1 MPVVPSYSGG
11 WGTWAWEVEAAMSHY
26 CTTAIHPG
34 QQEWDLVSKKKKK
47 KKKEFKR
54 PNNFLKKEYNE
65 LKVSLEGM
73 RNKEVSERRGITN
86 IYTGSGTVTL
96 HHYYINSTTNTMFSN
111 ASKLYFQALFWP
123 QAIFPTTIKY
133 LFHLNFFLLS
143 VTTDLS
149 RFIPINFPTSSL
161 LIFLENIF
169 FCISFIHAI
178 YLHHP
183 SPTYLV
189 NS

>member
-1 MPVVPSYSGG
+1 
-11 WGTWAWEVEAAMSHY
+11 
-26 CTTAIHPG
+26 
-34 QQEWDLVSKKKKK
+34 
-47 KKKEFKR
+47 
-54 PNNFLKKEYNE
+54 
-65 LKVSLEGM
+65 M

-96 HHYYINSTTNTMFSN
+96 HHYYINSTTNKMFSN
-111 ASKLYFQALFWP
+111 ASKLYFQALFSP

-169 FCISFIHAI
+169 FLYFLYTCNLPTPPFSYLPGQFLAISWETA
-178 YLHHP
+178 P
-183 SPTYLV
+183 MSPYKAFSKLMPLYSQLKLV
-189 NS
+189 TLLSMTPFSKNTVIITSICLCVFL